1 MLAIT
6 KAMSLIAMYSIDKNL
21 RGEDM
26 VANTFEIAIMAGDGI
41 GPEVMDACLE
51 IVEAAVAKSGGPGLK
66 YIDAPGGAEHY
77 RDHGDDLPETSMDI
91 AKKADAILFGAM
103 GLPDVRKADG
113 TEINPQLDLR
123 FELELYAGVRPVR
136 VLPGAPT
143 PLGDPRAQ
151 DIDLVLI
158 RENTE
163 GMFADIR
170 KSRTPNN
177 NEAEDRCLITRKG
190 TERVVE
196 YAFQLAKSRDRT
208 RSDARRVTCVDK
220 ANVLHSMAFF
230 RKIFDEVSARHSD
243 IEADYAY
250 VDAMALNLVKHPWD
264 YDVMVMEN
272 LFGDILSDLTA
283 GIVGGLG
290 MAPSGDIGDQ
300 HALFQPSHGSAPD
313 IAGQGLA
320 NPVAM
325 VLSASMMLKWLGLT
339 RNEDTAITTGTLIE
353 DAVTAAFATGELKP
367 SEFGGPHGTADITSA
382 ILEQI

>member
-1 MLAIT
+1 
-6 KAMSLIAMYSIDKNL
+6 MS
-21 RGEDM
+21 
-26 VANTFEIAIMAGDGI
+26 ANTFQIAVMAGDGI
-41 GPEVMDACLE
+41 GPEVMDVCIR
-51 IVEAAVAKSGGPGLK
+51 IVDAAVSKVGGPGLN
-66 YIDAPGGAEHY
+66 YINAPGGAAHY
-77 RDHGDDLPETSMDI
+77 RDHGSELPDESMQI

-123 FELELYAGVRPVR
+123 FELDLYAGVRPVR

-143 PLGDPRAQ
+143 PLGDRRAQ

-170 KSRTPNN
+170 NPRASNN
-177 NEAEDRCLITRKG
+177 DEAEDRCLITRRG

-196 YAFQLAKSRDRT
+196 YAFQLAKGRGRT
-208 RSDARRVTCVDK
+208 RTDARRVTCVDK

-230 RKIFDEVSARHSD
+230 RKIFDEVRSRHPE
-243 IEADYAY
+243 IEADHAY

-290 MAPSGDIGDQ
+290 MAPSGDIGDK

-325 VLSASMMLKWLGLT
+325 VLSASMMLKWLGVT
-339 RNEDTAITTGTLIE
+339 RADNTASQAGTLID
-353 DAVTAAFATGELKP
+353 DAVTRAFAGGDLKP
-367 SEFGGPHGTADITSA
+367 SEFGGPHGTAAITQA
-382 ILEQI
+382 ILDQI

>member
-1 MLAIT
+1 MT
-6 KAMSLIAMYSIDKNL
+6 
-21 RGEDM
+21 
-26 VANTFEIAIMAGDGI
+26 ANTFQIAIMAGDGI
-41 GPEVMDACLE
+41 GPEVMDACLK
-51 IVEAAVAKSGGPGLK
+51 IVDAAVAKSGGPGLN
-66 YIDAPGGAEHY
+66 YIDAPGGAAHY
-77 RDHGDDLPETSMDI
+77 RDHGSDLPESSMDI
-91 AKKADAILFGAM
+91 AKHADAILFGAM
-103 GLPDVRKADG
+103 GLPNIRKADG

-143 PLGDPRAQ
+143 PLGDQRAQ
-151 DIDLVLI
+151 NIDLVLI

-170 KSRTPNN
+170 KQRTPNN

-196 YAFQLAKSRDRT
+196 YAFQLAKTRDRT
-208 RSDARRVTCVDK
+208 RKDARRVTCVDK

-230 RKIFDEVSARHSD
+230 RKVFDDVRARHPD

-290 MAPSGDIGDQ
+290 MAPSGDIGDK

-325 VLSASMMLKWLGLT
+325 VLSAAMMLKWLGMT
-339 RNEDTAITTGTLIE
+339 QADDSAMTTGTMID
-353 DAVTAAFATGELKP
+353 DAVTRAFATGELKP
-367 SEFGGPHGTADITSA
+367 SEFGGPHVTEDMTRA
-382 ILEQI
+382 ILDQI

>member
-1 MLAIT
+1 MT
-6 KAMSLIAMYSIDKNL
+6 P
-21 RGEDM
+21 
-26 VANTFEIAIMAGDGI
+26 NTFQIAVMAGDGI
-41 GPEVMDACLE
+41 GPEVMDVC
-51 IVEAAVAKSGGPGLK
+51 IRIIDAAVSKVGGPGLN
-66 YIDAPGGAEHY
+66 YLDAPGGATHY
-77 RDHGDDLPETSMDI
+77 RNHGTDLPEKSMQI
-91 AKKADAILFGAM
+91 AKDADAILFGAM
-103 GLPDVRKADG
+103 GLPDVRKANG

-151 DIDLVLI
+151 SIDLVLI

-170 KSRTPNN
+170 KPRIANDA
-177 NEAEDRCLITRKG
+177 EAEDRCLITRKG

-196 YAFQLAKSRDRT
+196 YAFQLAKGRDRT
-208 RSDARRVTCVDK
+208 RTDGRRVTCVDK

-230 RKIFDEVSARHSD
+230 RKIFDEVRTRYPE
-243 IEADYAY
+243 IEADHAY
-250 VDAMALNLVKHPWD
+250 VDAMALNLVKRPWD

-290 MAPSGDIGDQ
+290 MAPSGDIGDN
-300 HALFQPSHGSAPD
+300 HGLFQPSHGSAPD

-325 VLSASMMLKWLGLT
+325 FLSASMMLKWLGVT
-339 RNEDTAITTGTLIE
+339 RNDDIASQAGSLIE
-353 DAVTAAFATGELKP
+353 DAVERAFSEGGLKP
-367 SEFGGPHGTADITSA
+367 SEFGGPHGTADITRA
-382 ILEQI
+382 VLDHI